1 VSERQYLLKINDPTG
16 WDEEDHEYLME
27 RLDCLLHSMLF
38 REDYSIEEIKK

>member
-1 VSERQYLLKINDPTG
+1 MSERQYLLKINDPTG